1 MAGWSN
7 MEIDEKT
14 FDDFEQQMKEVD
26 AQAAPGGKGAGI
38 LDLFRAPRT
47 RETTL
52 IIMINQFVRGI
63 INYGFL
69 FNIGRLAGN
78 IYFNNIVNNLMGIP
92 AFLILCITIDNKW
105 LGRKGNFVITLWLA
119 GASSF
124 CILFGKM
131 FGLDQMVSI
140 SSFVGMFA
148 STAATSVGYVYTA
161 EVYPTE
167 IRNVGVGCCSS
178 CAMAGALISPLMGLL
193 EDYVWW
199 LTPLINGTLALLAGC
214 LSFQLPET
222 NNQAMTTTIEEFEQK
237 YGKHEKIIDSKSGIE
252 NDGYQEDK
260 L

>member
-1 MAGWSN
+1 
-7 MEIDEKT
+7 
-14 FDDFEQQMKEVD
+14 
-26 AQAAPGGKGAGI
+26 
-38 LDLFRAPRT
+38 
-47 RETTL
+47 
-52 IIMINQFVRGI
+52 MINQFVRGI

-119 GASSF
+119 GVASYCMWAFVFTQNLKRSNF
-124 CILFGKM
+124 NKILKLIFSLFGKM

-178 CAMAGALISPLMGLL
+178 CAMGQYSKGPLKPCNC
-193 EDYVWW
+193 W
-199 LTPLINGTLALLAGC
+199 LFSVKTQHSRKLAE
-214 LSFQLPET
+214 SYF
-222 NNQAMTTTIEEFEQK
+222 IR
-237 YGKHEKIIDSKSGIE
+237 
-252 NDGYQEDK
+252 
-260 L
+260 

>member
-1 MAGWSN
+1 
-7 MEIDEKT
+7 
-14 FDDFEQQMKEVD
+14 
-26 AQAAPGGKGAGI
+26 
-38 LDLFRAPRT
+38 
-47 RETTL
+47 
-52 IIMINQFVRGI
+52 MINQFVRGI

-119 GASSF
+119 GVASYCMWAFVFTLNFRSNF
-124 CILFGKM
+124 NKIFKTIFSLFGKM

-178 CAMAGALISPLMGLL
+178 CAMGQYSEKLFKPCLPNFISNLIQSGSK
-193 EDYVWW
+193 
-199 LTPLINGTLALLAGC
+199 LA
-214 LSFQLPET
+214 ET
-222 NNQAMTTTIEEFEQK
+222 YFIWNFW
-237 YGKHEKIIDSKSGIE
+237 YWSK
-252 NDGYQEDK
+252 
-260 L
+260 

>member
-1 MAGWSN
+1 
-7 MEIDEKT
+7 
-14 FDDFEQQMKEVD
+14 
-26 AQAAPGGKGAGI
+26 
-38 LDLFRAPRT
+38 
-47 RETTL
+47 
-52 IIMINQFVRGI
+52 MINQFVRGI

-119 GASSF
+119 GVASYCMWAFVFTLNFRSNF
-124 CILFGKM
+124 NKIFKPIFSLFGKM

-178 CAMAGALISPLMGLL
+178 CAMGQYSERLFKPWLPNFISNLI
-193 EDYVWW
+193 
-199 LTPLINGTLALLAGC
+199 
-214 LSFQLPET
+214 Q
-222 NNQAMTTTIEEFEQK
+222 QAR
-237 YGKHEKIIDSKSGIE
+237 
-252 NDGYQEDK
+252 N
-260 L
+260 